1 MSAQDYPLR
10 ALYSVALQ
18 EARSSGDVN
27 QMEAL
32 ARRAEQEGA
41 NDPDIQRALGEL
53 KAEIARQRGGS
64 GGSGNYP
71 RPLYA
76 AALNEARASGDQEQ
90 MRQLAERARTEGA
103 DDPEI
108 QSALSAVQ
116 AELDRGR
123 GS

>member
-1 MSAQDYPLR
+1 MADNDYPLR

-18 EARSSGDVN
+18 EARSSGDVQ

-32 ARRAEQEGA
+32 AQRAEQEGA
-41 NDPDIQRALGEL
+41 GDPDIQRALAEVRAEL
-53 KAEIARQRGGS
+53 ARQRGGGES
-64 GGSGNYP
+64 GHRP

-76 AALNEARASGDQEQ
+76 SALNEARASGDVEQ
-90 MRQLAERARTEGA
+90 MRQLAEQARTEGG

>member
-1 MSAQDYPLR
+1 MSDKDYPIR

-41 NDPDIQRALGEL
+41 GDPDIQRALAEVRAEL
-53 KAEIARQRGGS
+53 AKQRG

-76 AALNEARASGDQEQ
+76 EALNAARASGDVEQ

-116 AELDRGR
+116 AEIDKAGN
-123 GS
+123 G

>member
-1 MSAQDYPLR
+1 MSDKDYPIR

-18 EARSSGDVN
+18 EARSSGDVS

-32 ARRAEQEGA
+32 AQRAEQEGA
-41 NDPDIQRALGEL
+41 DDPEIQRALGEL
-53 KAEIARQRGGS
+53 RAEIARQRGG
-64 GGSGNYP
+64 GGSGNHP

-76 AALNEARASGDQEQ
+76 SALNEARASGDVEQ

-123 GS
+123 SS